1 MLDVFANVKF
11 YEFADEKTRS
21 ASGLDVVCARMLR
34 RRLLMRV

>member
-21 ASGLDVVCARMLR
+21 ASVLYVVRARMLR
-34 RRLLMRV
+34 RRPPMRV